1 MPWMPLGWVGAS
13 GVATTPPAYE
23 LISTQVLS
31 TTSTGISF
39 SSLSTYASTYKHL
52 QLRVVVRS
60 GTATGAAGDM
70 RFNSDSATNY
80 RSHSLLGD
88 GTSVS
93 SGDSTNSGVGGQA
106 LVDFVDF
113 SPNTSNGW
121 TVTTI
126 DILDAFSTSKNKVA
140 RQLGGR
146 HADGVGIYQVYLRS
160 GVWFST
166 AAITDISLYPRTQSF
181 GSGSRFSLYGVRG

>member
-13 GVATTPPAYE
+13 GAAPAQPIYE
-23 LISTQVLS
+23 LISTQILS

-52 QLRVVVRS
+52 QLRVTVRS
-60 GTATGAAGDM
+60 GTSTGAAGDM
-70 RFNSDSATNY
+70 RFNNDSATNY
-80 RSHSLLGD
+80 RSHTLIGD
-88 GTSVS
+88 GSTVGG
-93 SGDSTNSGVGGQA
+93 GDSSNSGIGGQA

-121 TVTTI
+121 TVTVI

-146 HADGVGIYQVYLRS
+146 HADGVSIYQIYLRS
-160 GVWFST
+160 GIWLST

-181 GSGSRFSLYGVRG
+181 GSGSRFSLYGVRA